1 MAYVEEEQRSHRRR
15 GPPELGR
22 RLGSVVLD
30 GKLAPVLA
38 SLSRHRCAET
48 CLRDEHGTCLVL
60 AAKRYL
66 MNHREYLNYPE
77 ALARNLP
84 VGSGEAESAIR
95 HIIRKRM
102 DVAGAWKEANANRLL
117 GLLTIPDLLT
127 WLHEGPHHH

>member
-1 MAYVEEEQRSHRRR
+1 
-15 GPPELGR
+15 
-22 RLGSVVLD
+22 
-30 GKLAPVLA
+30 
-38 SLSRHRCAET
+38 
-48 CLRDEHGTCLVL
+48 VL

-117 GLLTIPDLLT
+117 GLLTIRYSGWWDDFCSWRDSQDLTACRKRQRGEFKSKFRGRAWTGRASALPAKRPA
-127 WLHEGPHHH
+127 GSAAA